1 MILKHLKLTLLALLL
16 VPVTL
21 FAADKAKGKEKAK
34 EKKETDIISMI
45 SKNDPAYLFCYFTD
59 NGADGLHL
67 MYSLDG
73 LVWRTLNGGKSLLSP
88 TAGESKLM
96 RDPSIVQDANG
107 VFHMVW
113 TCGWTEKNIGYASSK
128 DLIHWSEQKTLPV
141 MADEPTARNAWAPE
155 LYHDKSSKTF
165 YIYWASTVPGKF
177 AEIGTSEDG
186 YNHRIYYTTTQDFV
200 TFTKTAVFYDPGFN
214 CIDAF
219 LLKKSGTYYMFIK
232 NETEEP
238 VEKNIRMVA
247 SNKIKAFPKP
257 TAEPFTGKQW
267 AEGPTALQIGKY
279 TYVYWDKYRD
289 KKYGAVRC
297 KNLNKPVWEDISDM
311 IRFPAGVRH
320 GTAFRVSDAVLIGL
334 QNMDKKSN

>member
-1 MILKHLKLTLLALLL
+1 MTLKHLKLTLLALLL

-21 FAADKAKGKEKAK
+21 FAAGKVKDKEK

-45 SKNDPAYLFCYFTD
+45 SKNDPAYLFCYFTG
-59 NGADGLHL
+59 NGTDGLHL

-73 LVWRTLNGGKSLLSP
+73 LAWRMLNGGKSLLTP

-113 TCGWTEKNIGYASSK
+113 TSGWTERGIGYASSK
-128 DLIHWSEQKTLPV
+128 DLINWSEQKTLPV

-155 LYHDKSSKTF
+155 LFYDKPTKTF
-165 YIYWASTVPGKF
+165 YIYWASTIPGRF
-177 AEIGTSEDG
+177 PEIGTAEDG
-186 YNHRIYYTTTQDFV
+186 YNHRIFYTTTQDFV
-200 TFTKTAVFYDPGFN
+200 TFTKTKLFYDPGFN

-219 LLKKSGTYYMFIK
+219 ILKKSGTYYMFIK
-232 NETEEP
+232 NETKEP

-247 SNKIKAFPKP
+247 SNKITAFPKA

-320 GTAFRVSDAVLIGL
+320 GTAFKVSDAVLIGL
-334 QNMDKKSN
+334 QNLDKKID

>member
-1 MILKHLKLTLLALLL
+1 MLI

-21 FAADKAKGKEKAK
+21 MAADKAKTKPKEKEKA
-34 EKKETDIISMI
+34 DILSMI
-45 SKNDPAYLFCYFTD
+45 SKNDPAYLFCYFTG
-59 NGADGLHL
+59 NGSDGLHL
-67 MYSLDG
+67 MYTLDG
-73 LVWRTLNGGKSLLSP
+73 LVWRTLNGGKSLMTP
-88 TAGESKLM
+88 TAGQSKIM

-113 TCGWTEKNIGYASSK
+113 TSGWTEGCIGYASSK
-128 DLIHWSEQKTLPV
+128 DLINWSEQKTLPV
-141 MADEPTARNAWAPE
+141 MADEPTTKNAWAPE
-155 LYHDKSSKTF
+155 LFYEKSTKTF
-165 YIYWASTVPGKF
+165 YIYWASTIPGKF
-177 AEIGTSEDG
+177 PETAAGEDG
-186 YNHRIYYTTTQDFV
+186 NHRIYYTTTQDFV
-200 TFTKTAVFYDPGFN
+200 TFTKTALFYDPGYN

-219 LLKKSGTYYMFIK
+219 ILKKGGSYFMFIK
-232 NETEEP
+232 NETKDP

-247 SNKIKAFPKP
+247 SSKITAFPKP

-320 GTAFRVSDAVLIGL
+320 GTAFKVSDAVLIGL
-334 QNMDKKSN
+334 QNLDKKPN

>member
-1 MILKHLKLTLLALLL
+1 MKHLKRILLTLLL
-16 VPVTL
+16 VPMTL
-21 FAADKAKGKEKAK
+21 MAADKAKTKPKEKEKA
-34 EKKETDIISMI
+34 DLLSMI
-45 SKNDPAYLFCYFTD
+45 SKNDPAYLFSYFTG

-73 LVWRTLNGGKSLLSP
+73 LVWRTLNGGKSLLTP

-96 RDPSIVQDANG
+96 RDPSIVQDDKG

-113 TCGWTEKNIGYASSK
+113 TSGWTEKCIGYASSK
-128 DLIHWSEQKTLPV
+128 DLINWSEQKTLPV

-155 LYHDKSSKTF
+155 LFYDKGSKTF
-165 YIYWASTVPGKF
+165 FIYWASTIPGKF
-177 AEIGTSEDG
+177 PEVGMGDDG
-186 YNHRIYYTTTQDFV
+186 YNHRMYYTTTQDFV
-200 TFTKTAVFYDPGFN
+200 TFSKTALFYDPGFN

-219 LLKKSGTYYMFIK
+219 ILKKGNYYMFIK
-232 NETEEP
+232 NETKEP
-238 VEKNIRMVA
+238 VEKNIRMV
-247 SNKIKAFPKP
+247 SSSKITAFPKP

-320 GTAFRVSDAVLIGL
+320 GTAFRVSDAVLVGL
-334 QNMDKKSN
+334 QNLDKKTN